1 MVLLFALAYS
11 LISSILGVLST
22 NTSDSKNLL
31 IQAKILID
39 DGQKLSGNPTA
50 FNAKIT
56 QAEKILFDL
65 RKEQTHMGDTQEL
78 LGRIASMK
86 KEVYDI
92 QSIDMTQMSS
102 MIPFNPAEF
111 TPIGVIER
119 DKKLILLGE

>member
-1 MVLLFALAYS
+1 VLLFALVYS
-11 LISSILGVLST
+11 LISSVLGVLST
-22 NTSDSKNLL
+22 NTSDTKNLL

-50 FNAKIT
+50 FNTKII

-65 RKEQTHMGDTQEL
+65 RKEQTHMVDTQEL

-92 QSIDMTQMSS
+92 QSIDMTQLSS
-102 MIPFNPAEF
+102 IVPFNPIEF
-111 TPIGVIER
+111 NPVGVIEQ